1 MSTPYVEVVFECDL
15 ARCEGAIDGL
25 RATLGDA
32 AGHVIF
38 SEKLGIQGESRVHR
52 MLEKLHLAGNETHV
66 LVPGEAWPAL
76 LAARDAL
83 AKADTPIVAAHDVV
97 ETGFAFRFTTYSREH
112 GERIRHILQTDAPG
126 VRLENFRSTVSDDP
140 HEKDLTGRY
149 TASHDYEFTG
159 SGRFVGPVESLVAI
173 HRVAQDEPLL
183 ELSEIGIV
191 LGDDRLRGA
200 E

>member
-1 MSTPYVEVVFECDL
+1 MATPYVEVVFECNL
-15 ARCEGAIDGL
+15 PNCEQAVETL
-25 RATLGDA
+25 RAALGDA
-32 AGHVIF
+32 ADRVVF

-52 MLEKLHLAGNETHV
+52 VLEKLHLAGNETHV
-66 LVPGEAWPAL
+66 LVPAEVWPAL
-76 LAARDAL
+76 AAARDAL

-97 ETGFAFRFTTYSREH
+97 ETGFSFTFKTFSREH
-112 GERIRHILQTDAPG
+112 GERIRRILHTDAPG
-126 VRLENFRSTVSDDP
+126 VRLENFKSAVTDEP

-173 HRVAQDEPLL
+173 HRVAESEPLL

-191 LGDDRLRGA
+191 LGRDRLRDA

>member
-1 MSTPYVEVVFECDL
+1 MATPYVEVVFECDL
-15 ARCEGAIDGL
+15 PRCEQALGTL
-25 RATLGDA
+25 RAKLGEA
-32 AGHVIF
+32 AERVVF

-52 MLEKLHLAGNETHV
+52 VLEKLHLAGNETHV
-66 LVPGEAWPAL
+66 LVPGETWPAL
-76 LAARDAL
+76 EVARDTF

-97 ETGFAFRFTTYSREH
+97 ETGFSFRFTTSSREH
-112 GERIRHILQTDAPG
+112 GERIRRIVQTDATG
-126 VRLENFRSTVSDDP
+126 VRLENFESAVSDQP

-149 TASHDYEFTG
+149 TASHDYVYTG

-173 HRVAQDEPLL
+173 HRMAEDEPLL

-191 LGDDRLRGA
+191 LGRDRLRGA